1 MMKRADTYGVSPIS
15 IRPALTGTS
24 VRAIVLFVS
33 GDPDLRAVATRVLT
47 QEGYS
52 VATAAHAGH
61 AILAGLT
68 LDRIDVLVSD
78 MVLDDMPG
86 PSLAD
91 RLKRHHSGVRCLF
104 MADCGTPAA
113 DGMIV
118 RPFTRDD
125 LLVALEALNPS
136 AASQAS

>member
-1 MMKRADTYGVSPIS
+1 MMKRADTLGLNSIS

-24 VRAIVLFVS
+24 VRAVVLFVS
-33 GDPDLRAVATRVLT
+33 GNPDLRAVATRVLT

-68 LDRIDVLVSD
+68 LDRIDLLVSD

-86 PSLAD
+86 PALAG
-91 RLKRHHSGVRCLF
+91 RLKRHHGRVRCLF
-104 MADCGTPAA
+104 MADCGTPEA
-113 DGMIV
+113 DGTIV

-125 LLVALEALNPS
+125 LLVALQSLNPS